1 MSRRQHEICN
11 DGTRNTNRVDEVFSC
26 SVATVQQRTIQNFLG
41 VRKLAVVTVKIA
53 KYLKT
58 NQKLMVAYRMSIS
71 TFLLSISFEQSVEM
85 L

>member
-1 MSRRQHEICN
+1 MSFAMMVHAIQIIELRS
-11 DGTRNTNRVDEVFSC
+11 DFSC
-26 SVATVQQRTIQNFLG
+26 SLATVQQRTAQNFLG
-41 VRKLAVVTVKIA
+41 VLKTSSGGKDR